1 MLREA
6 EQLYHRGK
14 AKAPTKRHK
23 PTAYCATQPNAVWSG
38 GITWLSSVIR
48 GQFFYLYMVMDI
60 YSRKIVGWEAHD
72 NECAEHAATLIEKAC
87 WAEQVRGESLVLH
100 SNNGSPMMYNHE
112 HHHSALKFVTPAQRH
127 AGKDHRLLA
136 KRHALYDKAQAD
148 TPRTLERGYT
158 QLATRRS
165 RAAQSR

>member
-100 SNNGSPMMYNHE
+100 SDNGSPMKGLLMLTKLQQLGVVPSFSRPSVSNDNPYSESLFKTLKYNPGL
-112 HHHSALKFVTPAQRH
+112 SITAL
-127 AGKDHRLLA
+127 
-136 KRHALYDKAQAD
+136 
-148 TPRTLERGYT
+148 
-158 QLATRRS
+158 
-165 RAAQSR
+165 